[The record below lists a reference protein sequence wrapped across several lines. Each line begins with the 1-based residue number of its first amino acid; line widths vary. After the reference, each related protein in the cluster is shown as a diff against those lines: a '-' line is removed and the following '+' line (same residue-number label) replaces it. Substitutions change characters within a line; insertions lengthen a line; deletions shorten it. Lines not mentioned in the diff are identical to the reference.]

1 MTNSNNDVNDS
12 IKSGE
17 YWKDKDGNVWV
28 KLVLE
33 RTSKV
38 FHIEEDGMT
47 PFNRAV
53 YRIGVSDMTMP
64 NGVKYKDLPVK

>member
-1 MTNSNNDVNDS
+1 MSKFNEADES

-28 KLVLE
+28 KLIME

-38 FHIEEDGMT
+38 FHAEEDGLT
-47 PFNRAV
+47 PLNRAA
-53 YRIGVSDMTMP
+53 YRLGLSGMTMP